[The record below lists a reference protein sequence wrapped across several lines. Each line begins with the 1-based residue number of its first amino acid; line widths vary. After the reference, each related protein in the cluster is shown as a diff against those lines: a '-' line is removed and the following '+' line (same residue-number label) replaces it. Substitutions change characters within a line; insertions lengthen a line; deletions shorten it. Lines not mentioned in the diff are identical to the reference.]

1 VEIPLSFK
9 CDNISIKSSVLNA
22 TVQLSNYLLV
32 KYKVLLVVAIA
43 TILCVLYMMH
53 VESDTEDA
61 YSSR

>member
-1 VEIPLSFK
+1 
-9 CDNISIKSSVLNA
+9 
-22 TVQLSNYLLV
+22 V

-61 YSSR
+61 YSSRWASTAATVPRTTA